1 MIIHSRRGCDDSRV
15 WHYTRGYFRISL
27 VYQHFRGSPVL
38 AAATAA
44 MGIVSFCI
52 SNEVIK
58 QKEEERLAKER
69 AEQERQ
75 KIAYRK
81 ALEACREFE
90 EFNRV
95 YDYTIPRMELTYNC
109 GSNQRFKI
117 SDEALQKKFAEQ
129 IDSIIEQ
136 QEDAR
141 ESLSDCCTFVTEV
154 VVPNIDNINLR
165 QNVQRKV
172 RDVVSW
178 ITASNIRCRVY
189 YKTPVRGEVRNRYV
203 ELHLVKSRTV
213 AESKTFAQEQRALV
227 TPKIRFEVLKRDNF
241 TCQYCGAHG
250 EGVVLEVD
258 HIIPISKGGTSDMG
272 NLITACFDCN
282 RGKGSDLVTDKQAM

>member
-1 MIIHSRRGCDDSRV
+1 MIPEFGITLGAILGLAS
-15 WHYTRGYFRISL
+15 FISIL
-27 VYQHFRGSPVL
+27 GGSPVL

-44 MGIVSFCI
+44 MGIASFCI

-129 IDSIIEQ
+129 IDSIIER

-141 ESLSDCCTFVTEV
+141 ESLSGCCTFVTEV
-154 VVPNIDNINLR
+154 VVHNIDNIDLR

>member
-1 MIIHSRRGCDDSRV
+1 MIPEFGITLGAILGLAS
-15 WHYTRGYFRISL
+15 FISIL
-27 VYQHFRGSPVL
+27 GGSPVL

-44 MGIVSFCI
+44 MGIASFCI

-58 QKEEERLAKER
+58 QEEEERLAKER

-129 IDSIIEQ
+129 IDSIIER

-141 ESLSDCCTFVTEV
+141 ESLSGCCTFVTEV

-178 ITASNIRCRVY
+178 ITASSIRCRVY
-189 YKTPVRGEVRNRYV
+189 YKTPVRGEVHERYV

-282 RGKGSDLVTDKQAM
+282 RGKGSDLVADKQAM

>member
-1 MIIHSRRGCDDSRV
+1 MIPEFGITLVAILGLAS
-15 WHYTRGYFRISL
+15 FISIL
-27 VYQHFRGSPVL
+27 GGSPVL

-44 MGIVSFCI
+44 MGVASFCI

-81 ALEACREFE
+81 ALEARREFE

-129 IDSIIEQ
+129 IDSIIER
-136 QEDAR
+136 QEDAC

-165 QNVQRKV
+165 QNVQCKV

-227 TPKIRFEVLKRDNF
+227 TLKIRFEVLKRDNF

>member
-1 MIIHSRRGCDDSRV
+1 MIPEFGITLGAILGLAS
-15 WHYTRGYFRISL
+15 FISIL
-27 VYQHFRGSPVL
+27 RGSPVL

-44 MGIVSFCI
+44 MGIASFCV

-58 QKEEERLAKER
+58 YKEEERLAKER

-129 IDSIIEQ
+129 IDSIIER

-165 QNVQRKV
+165 QNVQCKV

-189 YKTPVRGEVRNRYV
+189 YKTPVRG
-203 ELHLVKSRTV
+203 
-213 AESKTFAQEQRALV
+213 
-227 TPKIRFEVLKRDNF
+227 
-241 TCQYCGAHG
+241 
-250 EGVVLEVD
+250 
-258 HIIPISKGGTSDMG
+258 GGT
-272 NLITACFDCN
+272 
-282 RGKGSDLVTDKQAM
+282 K

>member
-1 MIIHSRRGCDDSRV
+1 MIPEFGITLGAILGLAS
-15 WHYTRGYFRISL
+15 FISIL
-27 VYQHFRGSPVL
+27 GGSPVL

-44 MGIVSFCI
+44 MGIASFCI

-81 ALEACREFE
+81 ALEARREFE

-129 IDSIIEQ
+129 IDSIIER
-136 QEDAR
+136 QEDAC

-165 QNVQRKV
+165 QNAQCKV

-178 ITASNIRCRVY
+178 IIASNIRCRVY

>member
-1 MIIHSRRGCDDSRV
+1 MIPEFGITLGAILGLAS
-15 WHYTRGYFRISL
+15 FISIL
-27 VYQHFRGSPVL
+27 GGSPVL

-172 RDVVSW
+172 HDVVSW

-213 AESKTFAQEQRALV
+213 AVSKTFAQEQRALV

>member
-1 MIIHSRRGCDDSRV
+1 MIPEFGITLGAILGLASFINILG
-15 WHYTRGYFRISL
+15 
-27 VYQHFRGSPVL
+27 GSPVL

-178 ITASNIRCRVY
+178 ITASNIRCHVY

-282 RGKGSDLVTDKQAM
+282 RGKGSDLVTDKQDM

>member
-1 MIIHSRRGCDDSRV
+1 MIPEFGITLGAILGLAS
-15 WHYTRGYFRISL
+15 FISIL
-27 VYQHFRGSPVL
+27 GGSPVL

-44 MGIVSFCI
+44 MGIASFCI

-129 IDSIIEQ
+129 IDSIIER

-141 ESLSDCCTFVTEV
+141 ESLSGCCTFVTEV

-282 RGKGSDLVTDKQAM
+282 RGKGSDLVTNKQAI

>member
-1 MIIHSRRGCDDSRV
+1 MIPEFGITLGAILGLAS
-15 WHYTRGYFRISL
+15 FISIL
-27 VYQHFRGSPVL
+27 GGSPVL

-44 MGIVSFCI
+44 MGIASFCI

-109 GSNQRFKI
+109 SSNQRFKI

-129 IDSIIEQ
+129 IDSIIER

-141 ESLSDCCTFVTEV
+141 ESLSGCCTFVTEV